1 MTALIG
7 ILNKRAAVIA
17 ADSAVT
23 ITNGDNRKIINN
35 AKKLFRLSNSNP
47 VGIMLYSSAEFMDI
61 PWDVLIKLY
70 RDKNS
75 GKTIIN

>member
-23 ITNGDNRKIINN
+23 ITRGD
-35 AKKLFRLSNSNP
+35 KKP
-47 VGIMLYSSAEFMDI
+47 QIME
-61 PWDVLIKLY
+61 
-70 RDKNS
+70 RR
-75 GKTIIN
+75 

>member
-23 ITNGDNRKIINN
+23 ISRGDNRTIINT
-35 AKKLFRLSNSNP
+35 AKKLFRNAVARREKSGS
-47 VGIMLYSSAEFMDI
+47 IM
-61 PWDVLIKLY
+61 
-70 RDKNS
+70 
-75 GKTIIN
+75 